1 MNNYFS
7 LVFQETLTYFRFIYN
22 LLLMKRKLLSIA
34 ALLCFITGAKA
45 QTSYGFKAGATFPKM
60 TASLGSVSVSTE
72 SSTSFYLTGYLDAP
86 LANNFS
92 IQPGLS
98 LQGKG
103 GKGLTLIDFEELG
116 NNVKLDLMYLEL
128 PVNFVYSIPTGN
140 SGNVFLGAGPYAG
153 LGLSAKAKAENVKI
167 DVDFGDN
174 KLKRFDAGINF
185 LVGYRLS
192 NGFLING
199 GYGLGLVDMAGGE
212 GGSLKNRVFSIG
224 IGYQL

>member
-1 MNNYFS
+1 
-7 LVFQETLTYFRFIYN
+7 
-22 LLLMKRKLLSIA
+22 
-34 ALLCFITGAKA
+34 
-45 QTSYGFKAGATFPKM
+45 M

-167 DVDFGDN
+167 DVGFGDN

-185 LVGYRLS
+185 LAGYRLS

-212 GGSLKNRVFSIG
+212 GGSLENRVFSIG